1 MAKREPA
8 LIDLRLVRA
17 HEHPIRIEILQILT
31 KGPNS
36 PARICRRL
44 KGVSLNL
51 VSHHM
56 KVLQE
61 AGCIKLLETVEKGG
75 TTEHVYEALEPRF
88 IRAAEWEELTPKLR
102 QPTTATI
109 LRLIS
114 ADVSRALQQGTFDE
128 GPSRHLSR
136 SPLNLDREG
145 WEEVVDILRRTLDEV
160 LEVRA
165 KSAER
170 VASSGER
177 TTPARVAILQFTLP
191 PEDDEDGEAP
201 AA

>member
-8 LIDLRLVRA
+8 LFDPRLVRA
-17 HEHPIRIEILQILT
+17 HEHPIRIEILQVLME
-31 KGPNS
+31 GPNS
-36 PARICRRL
+36 PGRICRRL
-44 KGVSLNL
+44 EGVSLNL

-61 AGCIKLLETVEKGG
+61 AGCIDLLETVEKGG
-75 TTEHVYEALEPRF
+75 TTEHVYRALEPRF
-88 IRAAEWEELTPKLR
+88 IGAAEWDELTPKLR

-114 ADVSRALQQGTFDE
+114 ADVTRALQQGTFDK

-145 WEEVVDILRRTLDEV
+145 WEEVVDTLRRTLDEV
-160 LEVRA
+160 LEA
-165 KSAER
+165 NTKSAER
-170 VASSGER
+170 IAASGER
-177 TTPARVAILQFTLP
+177 PIAARVAMLQFTLP
-191 PEDDEDGEAP
+191 SEEEQDGETP